1 MKIRA
6 LGDRYKQALTEYVDG
21 AGEEALLH
29 AYELGRQSLADGFGV
44 LEIAALHQEALV
56 EVVLE
61 KLGPYENAR
70 LAKLAS
76 EFFTESLAAF
86 EIRQRGIQEAY
97 TLVRSL
103 NRELEERV
111 HVRTADLERALDELR
126 STTEQISEH
135 ERIEAMKDDF
145 IATVS
150 HELRTPLTSIHVSL
164 ALITM
169 LLGEELSPRA
179 RELTDIACR
188 NSQRLVR
195 LIDSV
200 LDLAKI
206 EAGKLE
212 FDMRMLELVP
222 LVEHALTANESY
234 ASQFSVAFRLE
245 TDVSGALVNVDPDRL
260 IQVITNLLSNA
271 AKFSDAGQTV
281 AVHVERRSGDLRVA
295 IRDCGPGIP
304 DEMHDRIFQK
314 FARAAGA
321 PDARDPGGTGLGLSI
336 SKSIIESMGG
346 RIGFETGPGI
356 GSTFYFDLPEV
367 SEVGASIA

>member
-1 MKIRA
+1 MKIQA
-6 LGDRYKQALTEYVDG
+6 LADRYRQTLAEYVDG

-29 AYELGRQSLADGFGV
+29 AYDLGRQSIASGLGV

-56 EVVLE
+56 AVVLE
-61 KLGPYENAR
+61 KLGPHENAR
-70 LAKLAS
+70 LAKRAS

-86 EIRQRGIQEAY
+86 EIRQRGIQEDY
-97 TLVRSL
+97 TLVRNL
-103 NRELEERV
+103 NQELEERV
-111 HVRTADLERALDELR
+111 HARTADLERALDDLR
-126 STTEQISEH
+126 STTAQISEH
-135 ERIEAMKDDF
+135 ERMEAMKDDF
-145 IATVS
+145 IAMVS

-179 RELTDIACR
+179 KELTDIACR

-195 LIDSV
+195 LVDSV

-206 EAGKLE
+206 ESGKLE

-222 LVEHALTANESY
+222 LVEQALKANESY
-234 ASQFSVAFRLE
+234 ASQFTVAFRLE
-245 TDVSGALVNVDPDRL
+245 ADAPGALVNVDPDRL

-271 AKFSDAGQTV
+271 AKFSAQGQTV
-281 AVHVERRSGDLRVA
+281 TVRVERRSGGLRVA
-295 IRDCGPGIP
+295 IRDRGPGIP

-314 FARAAGA
+314 FARAGA
-321 PDARDPGGTGLGLSI
+321 LDARDPGGTGLGLSI